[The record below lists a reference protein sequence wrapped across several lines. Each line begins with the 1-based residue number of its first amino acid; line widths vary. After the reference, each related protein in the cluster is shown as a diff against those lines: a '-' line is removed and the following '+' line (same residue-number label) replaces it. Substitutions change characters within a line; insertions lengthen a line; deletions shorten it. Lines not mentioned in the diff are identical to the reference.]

1 MTFKDAIHNHIQFQ
15 KTLVRALDKFCEDSS
30 DPNLENWYAHS
41 LYEAQNGDMFVT
53 IHWVQY
59 LYHQFDPDIYG
70 EKDVPLE
77 AIIPYIQTQYELDEF
92 DRQLEEGAQ
101 P

>member
-1 MTFKDAIHNHIQFQ
+1 
-15 KTLVRALDKFCEDSS
+15 
-30 DPNLENWYAHS
+30 
-41 LYEAQNGDMFVT
+41 MFVT